1 MAGINPAMRSN
12 FPVKLRHPMS
22 TAVSPLAPT
31 NVPDMPAIAGV
42 KLATAAAGI
51 RYKGRTD
58 VLLAVMDKGTAV
70 AGVFTQSKCPSAPV
84 EWCRARLGRGKSSKA
99 VFARALVVNSGNANA
114 FTGKTGRQ
122 ATALTAS
129 IAAKA
134 LGCHPHEVFLA
145 STGVIGEP
153 LDASKF
159 DGVLGTLAEN
169 AAPGEWLNAAKAIMT
184 TDTFPKVATATVKL
198 GKAKVTINGMAKGS
212 GMIAPDMA
220 TMLAFVFTDAPIAAG
235 ALQSLLKSG
244 VEDTFNAVTIDG
256 DTSTSDT
263 LLAFAT
269 GSAAANGA
277 PRISRAGDPR
287 LKAFTKAFHA
297 VLADLA
303 EQVARDGEGARK
315 LVEII
320 VEGAVSKTSARRI
333 AMSVANSPLVKTAI
347 AGEDANWGRVVMA
360 VGKAGEPANRD
371 RLSISFNGIRV
382 AKSGARDP
390 SYDEAEVS
398 AAMKNPKI
406 QIRIA
411 LGLGKGR
418 DRVLTCDLTKEYVA
432 INGDYRS

>member
-1 MAGINPAMRSN
+1 
-12 FPVKLRHPMS
+12 MS
-22 TAVSPLAPT
+22 STISPLAPT
-31 NVPDMPAIAGV
+31 DVPDMPVVAGV
-42 KLATAAAGI
+42 TLATAAAGI

-58 VLLAVMDKGTAV
+58 VLLAILDEGTTV
-70 AGVFTQSKCPSAPV
+70 AGVFTRSKCPSAPV
-84 EWCRARLGRGKSSKA
+84 EWCRAQLGQGKSSEKSSKKSSKKA
-99 VFARALVVNSGNANA
+99 SKKTSKPGSARALVVNSGNANA

-122 ATALTAS
+122 ATSLTAS

-134 LGCHPHEVFLA
+134 VGCRPAEVFLA

-153 LDASKF
+153 LDATKF
-159 DGVLGTLAEN
+159 DGVLGDLATQTTPEPWMD
-169 AAPGEWLNAAKAIMT
+169 AARAIMT

-198 GKAKVTINGMAKGS
+198 GKAKVTINGMAKGA

-220 TMLAFVFTDAPIAAG
+220 TMLSFIFTDAPITAA
-235 ALQSLLKSG
+235 ALQSLLKAG
-244 VEDTFNAVTIDG
+244 VEDSFNAVTIDG

-269 GSAAANGA
+269 GAAADHGA
-277 PRISRAGDPR
+277 PKISRASDPR
-287 LKAFTKAFHA
+287 LKAFVKAFHA

-320 VEGAVSKTSARRI
+320 VEGATSKASARKI
-333 AMSVANSPLVKTAI
+333 AMSIANSPLVKTAI

-360 VGKAGEPANRD
+360 VGKAGEPADRD
-371 RLSISFNGIRV
+371 KLSISFNGIRV

-398 AAMKNPKI
+398 AAMKQPKI
-406 QIRIA
+406 EIKVA

-418 DRVLTCDLTKEYVA
+418 DRVLTCDLTKEYIA
-432 INGDYRS
+432 INGNYRS

>member
-1 MAGINPAMRSN
+1 
-12 FPVKLRHPMS
+12 MS
-22 TAVSPLAPT
+22 TPLSPLAPT
-31 NVPDMPAIAGV
+31 DVPDMPVISGV

-51 RYKGRTD
+51 RYQGRTD
-58 VLLAVMDKGTAV
+58 VLLAIMDKGTTV

-84 EWCRARLGRGKSSKA
+84 EWCRAKLSSGKSSKGG
-99 VFARALVVNSGNANA
+99 FARALVVNSGNANA

-122 ATALTAS
+122 ATTLTAS

-134 LGCHPHEVFLA
+134 LGCSPDEVFLA

-153 LDASKF
+153 LDATKF
-159 DGVLGTLAEN
+159 NGVLGTLAEN
-169 AAPGEWLNAAKAIMT
+169 AAPGEWMDAAKAIMT

-198 GKAKVTINGMAKGS
+198 GKAKVIISGMAKGA

-220 TMLAFVFTDAPIAAG
+220 TMLSFVFTDAPIAPAV
-235 ALQSLLKSG
+235 LQSLLKQG
-244 VEDTFNAVTIDG
+244 VADTFNAVTIDG

-269 GSAAANGA
+269 GAAGA
-277 PRISRAGDPR
+277 RGVAKITRLSDPR
-287 LKAFTKAFHA
+287 LPPFRKAFDA
-297 VLADLA
+297 VLANLA

-320 VEGAVSKTSARRI
+320 VEGAVSKPSARKI
-333 AMSVANSPLVKTAI
+333 ALSIANSPLVKTAI

-360 VGKAGEPANRD
+360 VGKAGERADRD
-371 RLSISFNGIRV
+371 RLSIWFSGIRV
-382 AKSGARDP
+382 AHKGERDP
-390 SYDEAEVS
+390 AYDEAAVS
-398 AAMKNPKI
+398 AAMKKPEITLKV
-406 QIRIA
+406 A
-411 LGLGKGR
+411 LGLGRGR